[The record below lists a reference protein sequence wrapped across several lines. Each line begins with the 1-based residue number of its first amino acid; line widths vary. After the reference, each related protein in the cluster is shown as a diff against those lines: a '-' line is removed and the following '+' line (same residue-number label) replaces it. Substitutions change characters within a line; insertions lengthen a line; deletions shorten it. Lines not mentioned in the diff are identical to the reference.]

1 MTTQTTPALAE
12 HWNPTALSVVRPAR
26 ALGWG
31 MIIIFLLAGIGI
43 GTLSAS
49 FNFPEV
55 LHATTADTLPL
66 YLENEAAIRA
76 AYWILAMSGL
86 IFAGTAAAF
95 RRSFA
100 HRGGG
105 ASDLAG
111 TFGVLTGIFWALGFI
126 RWAVTVP
133 YLATR
138 YAKDPTSD
146 ALDTMHQVLN
156 RYAGMAVGE
165 HLGFLTMGAFA
176 IFASI
181 AWRKADLGARW
192 ITPLGYFAGVFI
204 AITAGE
210 QVATSLRILGDLNGP
225 ANVVWF
231 AWLAAMGTVLV
242 KRRSVS

>member
-1 MTTQTTPALAE
+1 MKTQTATLAE
-12 HWNPTALSVVRPAR
+12 PWNPAPLSTVRPTR
-26 ALGWG
+26 ILGWC
-31 MIIIFLLAGIGI
+31 MIIVFLFAGIGI
-43 GTLSAS
+43 GTLTAT
-49 FNFPEV
+49 FNFPDV
-55 LHATTADTLPL
+55 LRATTANTLPL
-66 YLENEAAIRA
+66 YLKNEVAIRA
-76 AYWILAMSGL
+76 SYWLLAMSGL
-86 IFAGTAAAF
+86 IFAGIAAAF

-138 YAKDPTSD
+138 YANDPTSD
-146 ALDTMHQVLN
+146 AVNTMHEVLN

-181 AWRKADLGARW
+181 AWRRAELGARW
-192 ITPLGYFAGVFI
+192 ITPLGYFAGIFI
-204 AITAGE
+204 AVTAGE

-242 KRRSVS
+242 RRRSIS